1 MSALSSLFSPSAVV
15 VEAPIRRVD
24 DLLWDEELAYV
35 RSAVPKRRAEFGTAR
50 VCAREAL
57 GRLGLA
63 PVALVPGS
71 DRAPVWPRGVVGSIT
86 HTQDDCA
93 VVLHRSPPMQ
103 SVGVDVEMLNGL
115 DEELFATVLTARER
129 SWTISHG
136 RERREDLAAL
146 LFSAKEAYYKC
157 QYPLSRTFL
166 DFHDV
171 EIEVDLDT
179 KRFVALAQKVVPTS
193 VQGLVGRFAFDAGRV
208 YCGME
213 LAG

>member
-1 MSALSSLFSPSAVV
+1 MSGLSSLFSPSAVV
-15 VEAPIRRVD
+15 VESPIHLVD

-50 VCAREAL
+50 VCARQAL
-57 GRLGLA
+57 SRLGFV

-86 HTQDDCA
+86 HTEGYCA

-103 SVGVDVEMLNGL
+103 SVGVDVEMLNGVN
-115 DEELFATVLTARER
+115 EELFASILTARER
-129 SWTISHG
+129 SWVMSHG
-136 RERREDLAAL
+136 CERRDDLAAL

-157 QYPLSRTFL
+157 QYPLSTTFL
-166 DFHDV
+166 DYQDV
-171 EIEVDLDT
+171 EIEVDLASGH
-179 KRFVALAQKVVPTS
+179 FVALAQNVVPPS
-193 VQGLVGRFAFDAGRV
+193 VQRLVGKFAFDSGRV
-208 YCGME
+208 YCGVE